1 MVVFQSQGT
10 IAEYREVMKV
20 LKAGD
25 SLSRETKS
33 EIGCEV
39 EGAVLPFRVH
49 SLIFFL

>member
-10 IAEYREVMKV
+10 IVEYREVVKA
-20 LKAGD
+20 LKADD

-33 EIGCEV
+33 EMGCEV

-49 SLIFFL
+49 NLISFL